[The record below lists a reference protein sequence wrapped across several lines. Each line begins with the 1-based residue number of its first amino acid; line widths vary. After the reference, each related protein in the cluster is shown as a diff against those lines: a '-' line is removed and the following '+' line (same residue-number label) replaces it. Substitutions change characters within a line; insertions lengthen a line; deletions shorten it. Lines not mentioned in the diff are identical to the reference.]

1 MQSTGQH
8 RMSKRIAAAHVGMH
22 CACFILLLVYPSMN
36 ERRKVTDPRTDIS
49 FQCGPC
55 FCLRMLLLNPS
66 NPVNK
71 YCMLTR
77 ALLALL
83 PCSYYQV
90 YELLVLLQNSSEL
103 SFVKKIEKTVNRGP
117 LTATVLLHTLA
128 RPVTRRGGKGPKIL
142 N

>member
-1 MQSTGQH
+1 M
-8 RMSKRIAAAHVGMH
+8 V
-22 CACFILLLVYPSMN
+22 
-36 ERRKVTDPRTDIS
+36 
-49 FQCGPC
+49 
-55 FCLRMLLLNPS
+55 LLNP

-103 SFVKKIEKTVNRGP
+103 SFVKKIEKTVNSPCSVWRAGGRAP

-128 RPVTRRGGKGPKIL
+128 RPVTRDV
-142 N
+142 